1 MTVGELLDILLDPDD
16 LIPRTLPVR
25 IGMLGH
31 DLTWEIEGAHGA
43 LAGPNPEIVL
53 EIEDP

>member
-1 MTVGELLDILLDPDD
+1 VTVGELLDILLDPDD